1 MLAVILKWCE
11 YIFPERDH
19 HRVVRLLTKEDLIR
33 HLQPVQENDIIT
45 LLPFREPVVKA
56 LIHEAKF
63 HHNEK
68 AWELL
73 AYALDQYLR
82 HTTTKTVI
90 LPIPLSTTRYKSRG
104 YNQVE
109 EVAKRALTDGRLMLD
124 GHLLFR
130 RHDTRP
136 QTSLTK
142 AERLKNMTGAFE
154 VRPGIDVVGKDV
166 IVLDDVSTT
175 GATLRAAAAVLRPLE
190 PASITLLALAH

>member
-11 YIFPERDH
+11 YIFPEREH
-19 HRVVRLLTKEDLIR
+19 HRVVSKLTNEDVIQYVR
-33 HLQPVQENDIIT
+33 PTETNGIVA

-82 HTTTKTVI
+82 HTATLTVI
-90 LPIPLSTTRYKSRG
+90 LPIPLSAERHKSRG

-109 EVAKRALTDGRLMLD
+109 EVAKRALGNGRLILNT
-124 GHLLFR
+124 HFLLR
-130 RHDTRP
+130 WRDTKP
-136 QTSLTK
+136 QTRL
-142 AERLKNMTGAFE
+142 ERKERKKNVVDAFR
-154 VRPGIDVVGKDV
+154 VRPGNELTSQNV
-166 IVLDDVSTT
+166 IILDDVSTT
-175 GATLRAAAAVLRPLE
+175 GATLKAAEASLRPRH